1 MNKIFLSQ
9 IKKLKQDATRCKK
22 SGKKSAK
29 QVSKF
34 NIDTENIFFDYSRNL
49 IDSKT
54 LTNLIKLAESLDIQ
68 DKFKKMC
75 SGDIVN
81 ISEKRQA
88 LHPAMRGTVY
98 SLNKKTK
105 DDIKKHKLILKKIS
119 NEINSGKR
127 RSFSGKRYT
136 DVVSIGTGGSYYG
149 IKMIYEAL
157 KNLNASNVNLHFIS
171 NLDSTESNDVLLN
184 LNRETTLFV
193 VVSKSFKTVETLE
206 NAIKVKKWLLSKAK
220 NKDVMKNFLAV
231 TENSFAA
238 INFGIK
244 KNSIIKLWDWIG
256 GRHSLWTGVS
266 IGLIIAIGFKNFSKF
281 LDGARLG
288 DKHFIS
294 KKYDKNIPVI
304 MALLSFYY
312 TRFFNAQTH
321 LVLPYNYRLRFLKEH
336 LQQLEMES
344 NGKSIDKNGK
354 NIKNISGNIVWGATG
369 NCSQHSFYQLLHQGK
384 TFIPSDFIISSK
396 SDSGNQDNHD
406 KLFSNYLSHIEIL
419 NDGFSDKE
427 SKDLY
432 EKKFSSLGLDRDLVV
447 KNLKLSGRKPTN
459 AFLLKDLSPETLGVL
474 LSFYEHKTYI
484 LGLLSNINS
493 FDQWAVEIGKI
504 KSNDIYIDIKNSK
517 KNGKKPKNI
526 LITKYLN

>member
-9 IKKLKQDATRCKK
+9 IKKLKQDSIRCKK
-22 SGKKSAK
+22 LVNKSKKEI
-29 QVSKF
+29 SKF
-34 NIDTENIFFDYSRNL
+34 TINTENIFFDYSRNL
-49 IDSKT
+49 IDVKT
-54 LTNLIKLAESLDIQ
+54 IDNLIKLAEAINIKDE
-68 DKFKKMC
+68 FKKLC

-88 LHPAMRGTVY
+88 LHPAMRETVY
-98 SLNKKTK
+98 SLDKNTK
-105 DDIKKHKLILKKIS
+105 DNIKKHKLILKKIS
-119 NEINSGKR
+119 NEINSGKKK
-127 RSFSGKRYT
+127 SFSGKKYT

-157 KNLNASNVNLHFIS
+157 KNFSANNINLHFIS

-184 LNRETTLFV
+184 LNRETTLFIL
-193 VVSKSFKTVETLE
+193 VSKSFKTVETLE
-206 NAIKVKKWLLSKAK
+206 NAKRVKKWLLMKAR
-220 NKDVMKNFLAV
+220 NRDVMKNFLAV
-231 TENSFAA
+231 TENSDAA
-238 INFGIK
+238 IDFGIK
-244 KNSIIKLWDWIG
+244 KDCIIRLWDWIG
-256 GRHSLWTGVS
+256 GRYSLWTGVS
-266 IGLIIAIGFKNFSKF
+266 IGLIIAIGFKNFAKF
-281 LDGARLG
+281 LDGAHAG
-288 DKHFIS
+288 DKHFSS
-294 KKYDKNIPVI
+294 KKYNKNIPVI

-321 LVLPYNYRLRFLKEH
+321 LILPYNYRLRFLKEH

-354 NIKNISGNIVWGATG
+354 NIKNISGNIIWGATG

-419 NDGFSDKE
+419 NSGFSNKE
-427 SKDLY
+427 ALNLY
-432 EKKFSSLGLDRDLVV
+432 EKKFSSLGLDKDLVV

-459 AFLLKDLSPETLGVL
+459 AFLLKDMSPETLGAL
-474 LSFYEHKTYI
+474 LSFYEHKTYV
-484 LGLLSNINS
+484 LGLLANINS

-504 KSNDIYIDIKNSK
+504 KANDIYRDIKTCK
-517 KNGKKPKNI
+517 KKGKKSQNV
-526 LITKYLN
+526 LIKKYLS